1 MGRSLLPPACTL
13 YRIASCRW
21 DGGAS
26 AAGKVASI
34 ALSMSW
40 RRNWTSS
47 AKSGWVVGV
56 TLDMLNGAV
65 LPFAEW
71 SEPFK
76 GGTFLRD
83 LSKQE

>member
-1 MGRSLLPPACTL
+1 
-13 YRIASCRW
+13 
-21 DGGAS
+21 
-26 AAGKVASI
+26 
-34 ALSMSW
+34 
-40 RRNWTSS
+40 
-47 AKSGWVVGV
+47 
-56 TLDMLNGAV
+56 MLNGAV